1 MSLVRVVGGRRVQ
14 RVVVLCAGVMLL
26 AGCASSEPPDSV
38 AVRTYRG
45 FPGVDHASGQRH
57 GFQRYVR
64 LGPSRLALTF
74 FGSSSC
80 PPVPTAIHW
89 VSRARLQ
96 VTVSASYPGACTADY
111 APITSVIS
119 IAPGRLPS
127 STVTLQFLGDTSGLP
142 AVAPVR

>member
-1 MSLVRVVGGRRVQ
+1 MKTLPLVVTLTVLSGAAVG
-14 RVVVLCAGVMLL
+14 CAG
-26 AGCASSEPPDSV
+26 SEPPHSV

-45 FPGVDHASGQRH
+45 FPRIDHGSDRTPSVPR
-57 GFQRYVR
+57 FVR
-64 LGPSRLALTF
+64 LGSNRLALTF

-80 PPVPTAIHW
+80 PPVPTATHW
-89 VSRARLQ
+89 VSRTRLQ

-111 APITSVIS
+111 AAITSVIS

-142 AVAPVR
+142 AVATVR